1 MLQTKQKPG
10 NEMDEKTELFVSK
23 TKAFLD
29 WIRMTEELLMEVK
42 TDTSDNQQLLLSKE
56 NTKVWV
62 VEFYHSNTDP
72 QTTVMTEHVVT
83 YKHTLSTGML

>member
-56 NTKVWV
+56 NTKV
-62 VEFYHSNTDP
+62 
-72 QTTVMTEHVVT
+72 
-83 YKHTLSTGML
+83 